1 MIKIKQLKAK
11 IRMLDNTTPPY
22 DARRKLKYTNKH
34 KVREQKC
41 YPMMLFKKKK
51 NGY

>member
-11 IRMLDNTTPPY
+11 IQILDNTTLPY
-22 DARRKLKYTNKH
+22 DVKRELKYTNKH
-34 KVREQKC
+34 KVREQKR

-51 NGY
+51 NGS